1 MRVWIDLANSPHV
14 PLFEPVIE
22 RLEADGAT
30 VLLTAR
36 NHAQTVALA
45 QRAFGDI
52 RVVGD
57 ESPAGRVRK
66 GVTIATRA
74 RALTR
79 LARKARPH
87 VALSHGWY
95 AQIVA
100 ARAARVPA
108 LTMMDYEFQ
117 PANHLSFR
125 LGEPCSRPS
134 VFPADALRRCG
145 ARAKKVIR
153 YDGFKEEL
161 YLGSFEPD
169 ESVIAALGI
178 DASHVIVVM
187 RPPPEGALYHQGG
200 NARFDEILERAA
212 AREDARVVVLP
223 RATAQ
228 AEAYRGRDDLIVLHA
243 PIDGRS
249 LLALAD
255 LMIGAGGTMNRE
267 AALLGTP
274 TYTVFAERLAA
285 VDRELIRLGLMHDLR
300 DPAARPSV
308 VKKGTRD
315 SAALRE
321 RGDAALRAVVDGLH
335 AIARS
340 E

>member
-14 PLFEPVIE
+14 HLFEPVIE

-45 QRAFGDI
+45 RRALCDV

-57 ESPAGRVRK
+57 ESPPGRVRK
-66 GVTIATRA
+66 GLAIATRA
-74 RALTR
+74 GALIR
-79 LARKARPH
+79 LAREARPD
-87 VALSHGWY
+87 VAISHGSY
-95 AQIVA
+95 AQVLA

-125 LGEPCSRPS
+125 LASRVLVPS

-145 ARAKKVIR
+145 AHAKKVIR

-169 ESVIAALGI
+169 VSVLAELGI

-200 NARFDEILERAA
+200 NARFGDVLEQAA
-212 AREDARVVVLP
+212 ARDDVRVVVLP
-223 RATAQ
+223 RVAAQ
-228 AEAYRGRDDLIVLHA
+228 AEAYRGRGDLVVPQA

-300 DPAARPSV
+300 DPAARPHV

-315 SAALRE
+315 PAALRE
-321 RGDAALRAVVDGLH
+321 RGDATLRAVVDALR

-340 E
+340 D